1 MPISSLSFLGT
12 RLLDHQAGGV
22 FGATDAAGGRP
33 LSTDK
38 GLTDQ
43 AAAVFAF
50 AEHGRDEELAVALE
64 GLRNLQ
70 DRSGHPGFAELSDRW
85 WRHHPDWRIR
95 TLRHQLYA
103 ATALLVGADHHDDD
117 QLRARAADIL
127 NRCLSQASDGVFPA
141 RLTEAWRPLD
151 RLVASPMTA
160 VAAVEAM
167 TVAADLG
174 EDGVDTDPLPAIAD
188 RLAALLV
195 EPHPVAELARCG
207 TLARLALA
215 LAQAGRLLGD
225 DKLVTAA
232 SRALGDATVRP
243 PRRAVDAGHIL
254 RASQELHRG
263 GIDTWSA
270 RDAAV
275 RVLEEL
281 TDPRHGGVFWA
292 TSRMAINPLVMSDDP
307 LLRRKTAQA
316 QATAARAL
324 GAVRAPLA
332 NAVAA

>member
-1 MPISSLSFLGT
+1 MPISSLTFLGT

-22 FGATDAAGGRP
+22 YCATDAAGTRP

-50 AEHGRDEELAVALE
+50 AEHNLDEELAVALE

-70 DRSGHPGFAELSDRW
+70 DRTGHPGFAELADRW
-85 WRHHPDWRIR
+85 WRHRPDWRIR

-103 ATALLVGADHHDDD
+103 ATALLVGADRNDDD
-117 QLRARAADIL
+117 YLRTRAADVL
-127 NRCLSQASDGVFPA
+127 NRCLSTVRDGEFPA
-141 RLTEAWRPLD
+141 RLTESWRPLD

-167 TVAADLG
+167 AVAHAVG
-174 EDGVDTDPLPAIAD
+174 EDGVDTDRLPEIAA
-188 RLAALLV
+188 RLAQLLV
-195 EPHPVAELARCG
+195 EPHPVADLARCG

-225 DKLVTAA
+225 GSLVTAA

-254 RASQELHRG
+254 RAGHELGRS
-263 GIDTWSA
+263 GIDAWAA
-270 RDAAV
+270 RNEAV

-281 TDPRHGGVFWA
+281 TDRRNGGVFWA
-292 TSRMAINPLVMSDDP
+292 TSRMAINPTVMSDDP

-324 GAVRAPLA
+324 GAVGVALA
-332 NAVAA
+332 GAVAA